1 MTSIRRA
8 PGTSSPGARWL
19 VNDGSDGAFDALI
32 VTVGTCGK
40 PKMIG
45 LKGMP
50 KRQKGQDEIKGNAKG
65 RDKVRAKTGQDGMP
79 SYADVA
85 KHGTANESETGD
97 LNAEAG
103 PDQASVDPRDEGAP
117 SYADVAKYEPDSND
131 APPTEVAAASK
142 QADAIPGSPA
152 SDASSARKESHHR
165 ANEHPSEDTDA
176 EREAAVQHD
185 TNEDEDAGESD
196 DDDDDVFDGPILH
209 SSELDREDADM
220 AGKTVV
226 VVGSGASGVEAV
238 EAALTR
244 GAKKVAMVARD
255 DKVRNVLLC
264 PAVLDN

>member
-40 PKMIG
+40 PRMIG

-65 RDKVRAKTGQDGMP
+65 RDKARAKAGQDGMP

-85 KHGTANESETGD
+85 KHGTANESETSG

-142 QADAIPGSPA
+142 QADAVPGSPA

-165 ANEHPSEDTDA
+165 ADEHPNEDSDA
-176 EREAAVQHD
+176 EHEAATRHD
-185 TNEDEDAGESD
+185 TNEDKDAGGGGGGD
-196 DDDDDVFDGPILH
+196 DDDDDTFDGPILH

-220 AGKTVV
+220 AGKTVI

-255 DKVRNVLLC
+255 DKVRGVLLC
-264 PAVLDN
+264 SQ